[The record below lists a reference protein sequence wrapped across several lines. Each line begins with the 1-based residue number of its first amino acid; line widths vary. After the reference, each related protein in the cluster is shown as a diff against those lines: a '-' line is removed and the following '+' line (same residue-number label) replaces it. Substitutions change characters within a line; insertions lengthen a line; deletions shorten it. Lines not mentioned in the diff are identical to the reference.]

1 VPTFHFL
8 LSILI
13 QKEWK
18 KQFFT
23 KITIVS
29 NFKVLDFI
37 YIPEKHPTAKQISFP
52 LEKKLEAHLIF
63 TKKLIDFSWEKD
75 KETDKLQNGL

>member
-1 VPTFHFL
+1 MEKH
-8 LSILI
+8 
-13 QKEWK
+13 
-18 KQFFT
+18 FFT

-37 YIPEKHPTAKQISFP
+37 YVPEKHPTAKQISFP
-52 LEKKLEAHLIF
+52 LEIRPEAHLIF

-75 KETDKLQNGL
+75 KENRQTTKRSLATPQILGC